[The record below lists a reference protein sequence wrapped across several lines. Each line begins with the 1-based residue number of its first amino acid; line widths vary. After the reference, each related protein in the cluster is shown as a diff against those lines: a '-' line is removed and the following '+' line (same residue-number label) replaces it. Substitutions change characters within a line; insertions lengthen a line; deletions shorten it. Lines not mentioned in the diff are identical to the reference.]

1 MKKSL
6 ITMLVAIVLVAAVGV
21 GATLAFL
28 TDSTKEKVNTF
39 TVGNVD
45 IELTENECLMLATLL
60 DQAVAQASLDL
71 GIDAQKT
78 NDLRLIRE
86 KILNA

>member
-1 MKKSL
+1 MNKK
-6 ITMLVAIVLVAAVGV
+6 
-21 GATLAFL
+21 
-28 TDSTKEKVNTF
+28 
-39 TVGNVD
+39 

-60 DQAVAQASLDL
+60 DQAVAQASLDI